1 MAVIKKIHGFIRAD
15 QSYSS
20 QGEQFRLT
28 ETCLVEAYSPLS
40 RVSDVVFE
48 LPNTAS
54 GPGALDWNP
63 DQLTFTLKISLHPES
78 DQFRLDSLE
87 GMKRKDPDSNF
98 WLIPLVYMTP
108 PVNLDLA
115 QQVDKPKA
123 KKKKNRTR
131 ITDPVNRPPVFSMSI
146 NTQSGTTFTD
156 RYQRRIV
163 HRNRMPIEQ
172 PLPQYTDA
180 WQFNWSWNIAIAN
193 LPGFLDDAAL
203 FTNGTNKEKVSI
215 KDSDRKH
222 IMWCEKRTL
231 RGSGVKLSE
240 VFETPSG
247 SSVEHHYARVGFTMT
262 YTPSRMID
270 EPQISQHTLQ
280 LLQNTETIKK
290 ELAPIP
296 INAAGG
302 KAKKPWPLQVGG
314 AAVPWEEVAERDLS
328 NAANLWCVFT
338 EDSLVQ
344 EHSDDVEINEWIP
357 AAQWHAFMNFHKLH
371 LPGKRE

>member
-1 MAVIKKIHGFIRAD
+1 MAVIKKIHGFTRTD

-28 ETCLVEAYSPLS
+28 ETCLVEAYSPIS
-40 RVSDVVFE
+40 RISDVVFE
-48 LPNTAS
+48 LPNITS
-54 GPGALDWNP
+54 GPGASDWNP
-63 DQLTFTLKISLHPES
+63 DQLTFTLKVSTHPES
-78 DQFRLDSLE
+78 DLFRLDSLE

-108 PVNLDLA
+108 AVNLDVT

-123 KKKKNRTR
+123 KKKKSRTR
-131 ITDPVNRPPVFSMSI
+131 IIDPVSRPPVFSMSI
-146 NTQSGTTFTD
+146 NTQMQNTFTD

-163 HRNRMPIEQ
+163 HRNHMPIEQ
-172 PLPQYTDA
+172 PLQQYTDA

-203 FTNGTNKEKVSI
+203 FTN
-215 KDSDRKH
+215 RKH
-222 IMWCEKRTL
+222 MMWCAKRTL

-262 YTPSRMID
+262 YTPSRMVD

-280 LLQNTETIKK
+280 RLQNTETGEM
-290 ELAPIP
+290 ELAPII
-296 INAAGG
+296 INSAGG

-314 AAVPWEEVAERDLS
+314 FAVPFEEVADGDLS
-328 NAANLWCVFT
+328 NAANLWCIYT
-338 EDSLVQ
+338 DDSLVQ

-357 AAQWHAFMNFHKLH
+357 ATQWHDFMDFNKLH